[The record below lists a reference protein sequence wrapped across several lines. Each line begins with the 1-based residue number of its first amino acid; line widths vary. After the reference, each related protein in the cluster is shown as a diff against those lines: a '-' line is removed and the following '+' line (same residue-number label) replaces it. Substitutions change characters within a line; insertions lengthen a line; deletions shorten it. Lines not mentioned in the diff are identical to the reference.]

1 MCVCICVWANFNNE
15 LKNFLYRSDCEARV
29 LWGSTLIRN
38 RIKICMYV
46 YVYLCVCAY
55 IRMYACTCI
64 WIFVLPLIK
73 FATHSSGRIWKNGV
87 LEQKLTHSHHW
98 LTHIHTSSHPHTQ
111 HTLLVC
117 DNALSHLFHFYV
129 NLARK
134 SYQNSKMFS
143 RGSGPRE
150 RQRRRTSICT
160 YVGALRFVA
169 KFRSC
174 STHTHRPKIVGD
186 PERQFSFKSK
196 NFNEL
201 WKTLKIS
208 KGKKKKKPIHKTKT
222 TRNRTAMT
230 NT

>member
-1 MCVCICVWANFNNE
+1 MCTCIYV
-15 LKNFLYRSDCEARV
+15 YV
-29 LWGSTLIRN
+29 
-38 RIKICMYV
+38 CMYV
-46 YVYLCVCAY
+46 CAYVYLL
-55 IRMYACTCI
+55 
-64 WIFVLPLIK
+64 LPLIR

-87 LEQKLTHSHHW
+87 TEQKLTHSHHW
-98 LTHIHTSSHPHTQ
+98 LTHIHSSSHPHTYTHAQ
-111 HTLLVC
+111 NTLLMR

-150 RQRRRTSICT
+150 RERQKRRTSICRCVT
-160 YVGALRFVA
+160 FCGQVSFLLHTH
-169 KFRSC
+169 
-174 STHTHRPKIVGD
+174 THTHRPKIVGD
-186 PERQFSFKSK
+186 PEWQFSFKSK

-201 WKTLKIS
+201 WKTLKFS
-208 KGKKKKKPIHKTKT
+208 KGKKNQFIKTT